1 MKKDNE
7 YVQETG
13 TEDIVMA
20 KDGENTER
28 NAPAQASAVLGK
40 FKDVDALAKAYGCL
54 QAEFTRRSQMLKQL
68 QKEMDNLKAEKVES
82 TQNTGVEK
90 LRKNAAARRA
100 EEEKFDAYIHG
111 LEQASVR
118 ADESEIELHD
128 QQPQPIEG
136 VSESMETGTLQENA
150 QRDIAVSDDV
160 KNVAPLQPSR
170 GMTALSDD
178 ELFDKVMQNEG
189 VRLKIVGSYLSSLT
203 KSGAPL
209 LTGGTGALAA
219 PQQKAKNFSEA
230 GNMALHM
237 FRKSTQQ
244 A

>member
-1 MKKDNE
+1 MEKDNE

-13 TEDIVMA
+13 TEDIAME
-20 KDGENTER
+20 KGGENTER

-54 QAEFTRRSQMLKQL
+54 QAEFTRRSQTLKQL
-68 QKEMDNLKAEKVES
+68 QKEMDNLKAEKVENGQS
-82 TQNTGVEK
+82 SGVEK

-111 LEQASVR
+111 LEQANVR
-118 ADESEIELHD
+118 AEEPKLELHD
-128 QQPQPIEG
+128 QQQQPIES
-136 VSESMETGTLQENA
+136 VNESTETGTLSEDA

-160 KNVAPLQPSR
+160 KNDVPLQPSR

-178 ELFDKVMQNEG
+178 ELFERAMQNEG

-219 PQQKAKNFSEA
+219 PQQKAKSFSEA
-230 GNMALHM
+230 GDMALRM